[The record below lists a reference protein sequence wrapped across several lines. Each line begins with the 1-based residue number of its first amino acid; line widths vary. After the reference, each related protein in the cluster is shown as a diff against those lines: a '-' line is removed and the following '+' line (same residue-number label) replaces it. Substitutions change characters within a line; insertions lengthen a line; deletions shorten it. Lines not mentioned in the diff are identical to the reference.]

1 MKTKVQWRQGSY
13 PIWMDALG
21 RAAVAR
27 ILWTL
32 LGGAAAGSVSAQDIS
47 LRHDLDG
54 KRLDTLATLVLRF
67 NDELKGK
74 GRVLL
79 QDVRGLENRQALPH
93 LALLDPDD
101 SMEFFG
107 TRPRFRPLHAVM
119 REGRQRL
126 DATKFYPQVADAVN
140 DASGRIQA
148 LPIALALPVLF
159 TNREVLRKAGVDPDQ
174 PVKTWWELQKVAGE
188 IYDHGGKCP
197 LTTARFAWVHSE
209 NVATQHGEPVV
220 GRVGRVDRVLVNG
233 MVNVK
238 HLALL
243 ASWQKSRYFHYSGPG
258 LEGNQRF
265 LSGECAMLTGESS
278 LYAEA
283 RRAGLDVGVTA
294 LPHYDDVYGVKPAD
308 VLPDGAGLWVLA
320 GHKKEDYK
328 LAARFV
334 AFMMRPEVQK
344 EWVHATSYLPMTPV
358 AVTALRDSGIPQH
371 LLDAAQKRLS
381 VSRKG
386 STRAKHGPIRDRLH
400 EFLGE
405 EVAFVWTTDRPAK
418 EALDNTVRRVNAAI
432 APPAKAMAT
441 AGKR

>member
-1 MKTKVQWRQGSY
+1 MK
-13 PIWMDALG
+13 
-21 RAAVAR
+21 R

-32 LGGAAAGSVSAQDIS
+32 LGCGAACSVLAQDIS

-54 KRLDTLATLVLRF
+54 KALDTLATLVLRF

-74 GRVLL
+74 GRVVL
-79 QDVRGLENRQALPH
+79 QDSRGLENRHALPH

-101 SMEFFG
+101 SIDFFG
-107 TRPRFRPLHAVM
+107 TRPRFRPLHEVM
-119 REGRQRL
+119 REAGQKF
-126 DATKFYPQVADAVN
+126 DATRFYPQVADAVD

-148 LPIALALPVLF
+148 LPLALALPVLL
-159 TNREVLRKAGVDPDQ
+159 TNRAALRTAGVDPDQ
-174 PVKTWWELQKVAGE
+174 PGKTWWELQKVAGE
-188 IYDHGGKCP
+188 IYGHGGKCP
-197 LTTARFAWVHSE
+197 LTTSRFAWVHSE
-209 NVATQHGEPVV
+209 NISTQAGEAVVA
-220 GRVGRVDRVLVNG
+220 RVGKLDQVLANS

-258 LEGNQRF
+258 REGNRRF

-283 RRAGLDVGVTA
+283 KRAGIDVGVA
-294 LPHYDDVYGVKPAD
+294 PLPYYDDVYGPKPAD
-308 VLPDGAGLWVLA
+308 VLPDGAGMWVLA
-320 GHKKEDYK
+320 GRKKDEYK
-328 LAARFV
+328 LVARFMS
-334 AFMMRPEVQK
+334 FMLRPEVQK
-344 EWVHATSYLPMTPV
+344 EWVLATSYLPMTPV
-358 AVTALRDSGIPQH
+358 AVTALRDSGIPVH

-405 EVAFVWTTDRPAK
+405 EVALVWTSSRPAK
-418 EALDNTVRRVNAAI
+418 EALDNTVRRVNEATAPK
-432 APPAKAMAT
+432 APPPGTVGASRRK
-441 AGKR
+441 

>member
-54 KRLDTLATLVLRF
+54 KVLDTLATLVLRF

-126 DATKFYPQVADAVN
+126 DATKFYPQVAHAVN

-233 MVNVK
+233 M
-238 HLALL
+238 
-243 ASWQKSRYFHYSGPG
+243 
-258 LEGNQRF
+258 
-265 LSGECAMLTGESS
+265 
-278 LYAEA
+278 
-283 RRAGLDVGVTA
+283 
-294 LPHYDDVYGVKPAD
+294 
-308 VLPDGAGLWVLA
+308 
-320 GHKKEDYK
+320 
-328 LAARFV
+328 
-334 AFMMRPEVQK
+334 
-344 EWVHATSYLPMTPV
+344 
-358 AVTALRDSGIPQH
+358 
-371 LLDAAQKRLS
+371 
-381 VSRKG
+381 
-386 STRAKHGPIRDRLH
+386 
-400 EFLGE
+400 
-405 EVAFVWTTDRPAK
+405 
-418 EALDNTVRRVNAAI
+418 
-432 APPAKAMAT
+432 
-441 AGKR
+441 

>member
-1 MKTKVQWRQGSY
+1 MKK
-13 PIWMDALG
+13 
-21 RAAVAR
+21 
-27 ILWTL
+27 ILWIF
-32 LGGAAAGSVSAQDIS
+32 LGCSAALSVFAQDIS

-54 KRLDTLATLVLRF
+54 KGLDTLATLVLRF

-79 QDVRGLENRQALPH
+79 QDSRGLENRHALPH

-101 SMEFFG
+101 AMDFFG
-107 TRPRFRPLHAVM
+107 TRPRFRPLHEVM
-119 REGRQRL
+119 REAGQKF
-126 DATKFYPQVADAVN
+126 DATQFYPQVADAVD

-148 LPIALALPVLF
+148 LPMALALPVLF
-159 TNREVLRKAGVDPDQ
+159 TNRAALRKAGVDPDQ
-174 PVKTWWELQKVAGE
+174 PGKTWWELQKVAGE

-209 NVATQHGEPVV
+209 NVSAQAGEAVV
-220 GRVGRVDRVLVNG
+220 GRVGKVDKVLANS

-258 LEGNQRF
+258 REGNRRF

-283 RRAGLDVGVTA
+283 KRAGIDVGIA
-294 LPHYDDVYGVKPAD
+294 PLPHYDDVYSPRPAD
-308 VLPDGAGLWVLA
+308 VLPDGAGLWILA
-320 GHKKEDYK
+320 GHKKDEYK

-344 EWVHATSYLPMTPV
+344 EWVHATSYLPMMPA
-358 AVTALRDSGIPQH
+358 AVTALRDSGIPQN
-371 LLDAAQKRLS
+371 LLDAVQKRLS

-386 STRAKHGPIRDRLH
+386 STRARHGPIRDRLH

-405 EVAFVWTTDRPAK
+405 EVALVWSTDRAAK
-418 EALDNTVRRVNAAI
+418 EALDNTVRRVNEAI
-432 APPAKAMAT
+432 APMAPPAKAVA
-441 AGKR
+441 APRKQ